1 MRTKKCKY
9 TLMLQIN
16 SDPNRN
22 TSTRVICLI
31 RFNDTTVEFPRREGM
46 WIGQRSLER

>member
-1 MRTKKCKY
+1 
-9 TLMLQIN
+9 MLQIN

-22 TSTRVICLI
+22 NSTRVICLI
-31 RFNDTTVEFPRREGM
+31 RFNDATVEFPRREGM